1 MKIARPMTWKIVPK
15 NPTKL
20 KKKRRAKCYGDIKM
34 GTKIYATE
42 FYFTLNIKIY
52 MELL

>member
-1 MKIARPMTWKIVPK
+1 ME
-15 NPTKL
+15 NSTKESDKV

-42 FYFTLNIKIY
+42 LYFTLNIKIY